1 MGLFLDLFFGAVGS
15 GYLIYGKKQYSAA
28 FLVAGFILV
37 IYPYFVSNMAV
48 CFAIGVVVSA
58 APFFARHLES

>member
-1 MGLFLDLFFGAVGS
+1 MSLFLDLFFGSVGS

-28 FLVAGFILV
+28 FLIAGFILV

-48 CFAIGVVVSA
+48 CLAIGVVVSA
-58 APFFARHLES
+58 APFVLRHLES